1 MGIDIIQYRA
11 KIGLFNNFKIRPSK
25 YKDRSCLNPNST
37 EPTYKVFCRKVF
49 IIATIILSLSV
60 ATYKSDFKTFNP
72 TIKLPGHKL
81 QTDISS
87 RVPHSGVYN
96 STIPHSGVYCSTIP
110 HIINITAG
118 PLFSMVTNFQ
128 SRYLYGNK
136 KNQGIKICHWNK
148 GGSHLHNKMP
158 ELRNVVSGLHPHI
171 FGVSEANLLHSHD
184 QNQVQ
189 LEDYD
194 LHLPKTLSNPSLKI
208 SRVVTYTHKSIIA
221 KPRPDLMSD
230 TISSIWLEVGFPN
243 HKRFLVCQTYR
254 EWQLLT
260 HGTDHSSQAI
270 PQQLTRWLEFLDQWE
285 RALSTGLEVHVLG
298 DMNINHLNW
307 TDQSLPSSNQT
318 SRLRPLITALF
329 SRILPQGV
337 TQCVQEPT
345 RHWPNQTSSGLDHY
359 YTNRPDKLSPVQAQF
374 RGGSDHMLIFA
385 VRYANSIKSQPSYI
399 RKRSFKNFVSSD
411 FISAVNQIRWL
422 DVYLCSD
429 PNSAVEL
436 LSNKITAILDIMAP
450 MKTFQ
455 VRTNYNPWLSQETK
469 RMIDERDRLHK
480 LAVDTQNTEKW
491 ADFKVLRN
499 KINNRL
505 KSEERVWQKIKL
517 NDCENNSKDLWKNV
531 KKILS
536 WKSSGSPNQLFVNGN
551 LVTKPQDVASAQNE
565 YFLDKI
571 RTIRENL
578 PPPVTD
584 PLAKLSNLM
593 IGRTCSFSFSAVHPD
608 SVDKIICDL
617 GNSSSFGLDLIDT
630 KVIKLI
636 RPAIVPALTHI
647 INLSL
652 STSKFPQF
660 WKNAKII
667 PLHKKDD
674 QLNPKNFRPVAIL
687 PVFSKVLERVVFNQI
702 VEYLSSNSLLHPS
715 HHA

>member
-436 LSNKITAILDIMAP
+436 LSNKISAILYIMAP

-455 VRTNYNPWLSQETK
+455 V
-469 RMIDERDRLHK
+469 
-480 LAVDTQNTEKW
+480 
-491 ADFKVLRN
+491 
-499 KINNRL
+499 
-505 KSEERVWQKIKL
+505 
-517 NDCENNSKDLWKNV
+517 
-531 KKILS
+531 
-536 WKSSGSPNQLFVNGN
+536 
-551 LVTKPQDVASAQNE
+551 
-565 YFLDKI
+565 
-571 RTIRENL
+571 
-578 PPPVTD
+578 
-584 PLAKLSNLM
+584 
-593 IGRTCSFSFSAVHPD
+593 
-608 SVDKIICDL
+608 
-617 GNSSSFGLDLIDT
+617 
-630 KVIKLI
+630 
-636 RPAIVPALTHI
+636 
-647 INLSL
+647 
-652 STSKFPQF
+652 
-660 WKNAKII
+660 
-667 PLHKKDD
+667 
-674 QLNPKNFRPVAIL
+674 
-687 PVFSKVLERVVFNQI
+687 
-702 VEYLSSNSLLHPS
+702 
-715 HHA
+715 